1 VDPAAAPAEEQV
13 EGPQEGWAAVDLEA
27 PVWGLVVQVRA
38 WEAGMLVEEV
48 QEWEAEPTHPE
59 WAAADQ
65 VIPVQESEAEV
76 LVDPGQEW
84 AARELRVP
92 ERDRGR
98 QDRSRVA
105 RRELAAD
112 GRPVSP
118 CRVTSR
124 VCLCHRVFGFLG
136 QPIEFRLEHQ
146 AVSFEGEIVAFPRH
160 EHRLSIEK
168 QTP

>member
-1 VDPAAAPAEEQV
+1 MDLAAAPVEEQV
-13 EGPQEGWAAVDLEA
+13 EGPREVWAAADLEA
-27 PVWGLVVQVRA
+27 PVWGLVVQARA

-48 QEWEAEPTHPE
+48 QEWGAGPTHLE

-65 VIPVQESEAEV
+65 VIPVQGSEAEV
-76 LVDPGQEW
+76 QVDPGQVR

-92 ERDRGR
+92 VRDRGR

-112 GRPVSP
+112 GRPVYP

-136 QPIEFRLEHQ
+136 QPIEFHLEHK
-146 AVSFEGEIVAFPRH
+146 AVGFEREIVAFPRH
-160 EHRLSIEK
+160 EHRLSVEK

>member
-1 VDPAAAPAEEQV
+1 MDLAAAPAEEQV
-13 EGPQEGWAAVDLEA
+13 EGPQEVWAAADLEA

-38 WEAGMLVEEV
+38 WEAGMLVEEA
-48 QEWEAEPTHPE
+48 QEWEAGPTHPE

-65 VIPVQESEAEV
+65 VMPVQESEAEV

-84 AARELRVP
+84 AAQELRVP

-105 RRELAAD
+105 RRELAPD
-112 GRPVSP
+112 GRPVSA
-118 CRVTSR
+118 CRGTSR
-124 VCLCHRVFGFLG
+124 VCLSHRVFGFLG
-136 QPIEFRLEHQ
+136 QPIEFHLEHE
-146 AVSFEGEIVAFPRH
+146 AVGFEREIVAFPRH

>member
-1 VDPAAAPAEEQV
+1 MDLAAAPVEEQV
-13 EGPQEGWAAVDLEA
+13 EGPREVWAAADLEA
-27 PVWGLVVQVRA
+27 PGLVVQARA

-48 QEWEAEPTHPE
+48 QEWEAGPTHLE

-65 VIPVQESEAEV
+65 VIPVQGSEAEV
-76 LVDPGQEW
+76 QVDPGQVR

-92 ERDRGR
+92 VPDRGR

-112 GRPVSP
+112 GRPVYP

-136 QPIEFRLEHQ
+136 QPIEFHLEHK
-146 AVSFEGEIVAFPRH
+146 AVGFEREIVAFPRH
-160 EHRLSIEK
+160 EHRLSVEK

>member
-1 VDPAAAPAEEQV
+1 MDLAAAPAEEQV
-13 EGPQEGWAAVDLEA
+13 EGPREVWAAADLEA

-38 WEAGMLVEEV
+38 WEAGMLAEEV
-48 QEWEAEPTHPE
+48 QEWEAGPTHPE
-59 WAAADQ
+59 WAAVNQ

-92 ERDRGR
+92 VRDRGR

-112 GRPVSP
+112 GRPVSR

-146 AVSFEGEIVAFPRH
+146 AVGFQREIVALSRY

>member
-1 VDPAAAPAEEQV
+1 MDLAAAPVEEQV
-13 EGPQEGWAAVDLEA
+13 EGPREVWAAADLEA
-27 PVWGLVVQVRA
+27 PVWGLVVQARALVVQARA

-48 QEWEAEPTHPE
+48 QEWEAGPTHPE
-59 WAAADQ
+59 WAAVNQ

-92 ERDRGR
+92 VRDRGR
-98 QDRSRVA
+98 QDRSRVV

-118 CRVTSR
+118 MPRYLTRVSVSPR
-124 VCLCHRVFGFLG
+124 V
-136 QPIEFRLEHQ
+136 RL
-146 AVSFEGEIVAFPRH
+146 PR
-160 EHRLSIEK
+160 SAY
-168 QTP
+168 

>member
-1 VDPAAAPAEEQV
+1 VDLAAAPAEEQV

-38 WEAGMLVEEV
+38 WEAGMLVEEA
-48 QEWEAEPTHPE
+48 QEWEAGPTHPE

-65 VIPVQESEAEV
+65 VMPVQESEAEV

-84 AARELRVP
+84 AARELRAPV
-92 ERDRGR
+92 RDRGR

-105 RRELAAD
+105 RRELVAD

-118 CRVTSR
+118 GRVTSR

-136 QPIEFRLEHQ
+136 QPIEFHLEH
-146 AVSFEGEIVAFPRH
+146 
-160 EHRLSIEK
+160 
-168 QTP
+168 

>member
-1 VDPAAAPAEEQV
+1 MDLAAAPAEEQV
-13 EGPQEGWAAVDLEA
+13 EGPREVWAAADLEA

-38 WEAGMLVEEV
+38 WEAVMLVAEV
-48 QEWEAEPTHPE
+48 REWEAGPTHPE

-112 GRPVSP
+112 GRPVSR

-136 QPIEFRLEHQ
+136 RPIEFHLEH
-146 AVSFEGEIVAFPRH
+146 
-160 EHRLSIEK
+160 
-168 QTP
+168 